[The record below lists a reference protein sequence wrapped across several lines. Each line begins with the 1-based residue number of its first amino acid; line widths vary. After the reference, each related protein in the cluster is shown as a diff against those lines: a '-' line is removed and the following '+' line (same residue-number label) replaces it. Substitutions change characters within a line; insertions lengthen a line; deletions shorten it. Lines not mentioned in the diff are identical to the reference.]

1 MRTSTK
7 THSDFFYGAFA
18 AIAMIGPMLLVIAA
32 GTMHE
37 RPETGEF
44 VVYGHGIVLAVLA
57 TALVLRIAYVQR
69 YSKALKIMVPEPN
82 YSITA

>member
-1 MRTSTK
+1 
-7 THSDFFYGAFA
+7 
-18 AIAMIGPMLLVIAA
+18 MIGPMLLVIAA

-57 TALVLRIAYVQR
+57 TALVLRVAYVWR
-69 YSKALKIMVPEPN
+69 YSMALIFVAPEPN
-82 YSITA
+82 YSMTA

>member
-1 MRTSTK
+1 MTTSTK
-7 THSDFFYGAFA
+7 THSDFFYGALA

-32 GTMHE
+32 GTMPE

-57 TALVLRIAYVQR
+57 TALVLRVAYVR
-69 YSKALKIMVPEPN
+69 GYSKALKIVAPEPN
-82 YSITA
+82 YSMTA